1 MDFNFLTYGE
11 VSEPFS
17 TNNQKLSFSNCDF
30 YIYRESFERNYNKYE
45 DFDERLKKLD
55 KQVPFFTNTIE
66 NSKEM
71 KLFEDENKKAEKE
84 EKVIIDKKYIE
95 SIQMKVKENILAKRP
110 FKEQKNLGRKKK
122 AYEGLGEHNKFSS
135 DNIIRKVKH
144 VILQRILNFINH
156 KIRILYAYE
165 GENILKEKKLFK
177 LKQNQ
182 PISSRSDY
190 NKNFLEKTLGEIFSE
205 DISSKYSCHPS
216 THNKKLIVSL
226 INDKDEKKRNIFNNI
241 FNLTFIDCL
250 KHFRGNNKIEEL
262 EGINNLEDYL
272 KGQKNKNDEEYCIL
286 LKYFVNNYETII
298 KEKKSRIRVKN
309 KLIQKKLGNY

>member
-45 DFDERLKKLD
+45 DFDELLKKLD

-71 KLFEDENKKAEKE
+71 KLFEDENKKAEKK

-95 SIQMKVKENILAKRP
+95 SIQLKIKENILAKRP

-144 VILQRILNFINH
+144 VILQSSIIL
-156 KIRILYAYE
+156 
-165 GENILKEKKLFK
+165 
-177 LKQNQ
+177 
-182 PISSRSDY
+182 
-190 NKNFLEKTLGEIFSE
+190 
-205 DISSKYSCHPS
+205 
-216 THNKKLIVSL
+216 
-226 INDKDEKKRNIFNNI
+226 
-241 FNLTFIDCL
+241 
-250 KHFRGNNKIEEL
+250 
-262 EGINNLEDYL
+262 
-272 KGQKNKNDEEYCIL
+272 
-286 LKYFVNNYETII
+286 TII
-298 KEKKSRIRVKN
+298 PHDFS
-309 KLIQKKLGNY
+309 L

>member
-1 MDFNFLTYGE
+1 M
-11 VSEPFS
+11 
-17 TNNQKLSFSNCDF
+17 
-30 YIYRESFERNYNKYE
+30 
-45 DFDERLKKLD
+45 
-55 KQVPFFTNTIE
+55 
-66 NSKEM
+66 
-71 KLFEDENKKAEKE
+71 
-84 EKVIIDKKYIE
+84 
-95 SIQMKVKENILAKRP
+95 KRP
-110 FKEQKNLGRKKK
+110 FKETKSLGRKKK
-122 AYEGLGEHNKFSS
+122 PYEGLGEHNKFSG
-135 DNIIRKVKH
+135 DNIIRKIKH
-144 VILQRILNFINH
+144 IILQSLLNFINQ
-156 KIRILYAYE
+156 KIRTIYAYE
-165 GENILKEKKLFK
+165 DEKVLKERKLFK

-190 NKNFLEKTLGEIFSE
+190 NKDFLQKTLGVIFSGN
-205 DISSKYSCHPS
+205 ISSKYSCHPS

-226 INDKDEKKRNIFNNI
+226 INDKDEKKRTIFNNI

-286 LKYFVNNYETII
+286 LKYFVNNFETII

>member
-1 MDFNFLTYGE
+1 
-11 VSEPFS
+11 
-17 TNNQKLSFSNCDF
+17 
-30 YIYRESFERNYNKYE
+30 
-45 DFDERLKKLD
+45 
-55 KQVPFFTNTIE
+55 
-66 NSKEM
+66 
-71 KLFEDENKKAEKE
+71 
-84 EKVIIDKKYIE
+84 
-95 SIQMKVKENILAKRP
+95 MKVKENILAKRP

-144 VILQRILNFINH
+144 VILQSLLNFINH

-190 NKNFLEKTLGEIFSE
+190 NKDFLEKTLGEIFSE

-226 INDKDEKKRNIFNNI
+226 INDKDEKKRTIFNNI